1 MKIGITNLKGG
12 VGKTTISINLAVCLA
27 HAGYKV
33 CIVDTDV
40 NQTSLKW
47 YGVRDEKLPEV
58 SVLGAID
65 TKALNKAVEK
75 LHESFDVII
84 IDGTPSLSE
93 MTTRIIISSDLL
105 LIPIRPGANDF
116 RTMDE
121 FLTRYNAVKEIKG
134 EISAHFLLNEYS
146 ERINVHK
153 TIKDTLISH
162 YGFPVLDTVIKSRT
176 AYVESCMMGT
186 GVFEHTDLLA
196 KKEMLNLTEE
206 IIRLAENNSLIKQ
219 VA

>member
-33 CIVDTDV
+33 CIVDTDT

-47 YGVRDEKLPEV
+47 YGARDEDLPEV
-58 SVLGAID
+58 VVLGAID
-65 TKALNKAVEK
+65 PKALNKAVEK
-75 LHESFDVII
+75 LHQNFDVII
-84 IDGTPSLSE
+84 IDGTPALSE
-93 MTTRIIISSDLL
+93 MTTRIILASDVLI
-105 LIPIRPGANDF
+105 IPIRPGANDF

-121 FLTRYNAVKEIKG
+121 FLIRYETVKAGKPDLQ
-134 EISAHFLLNEYS
+134 AYFLLNEYS
-146 ERINVHK
+146 ERINVHR
-153 TIKDTLISH
+153 TIKDTLIQH
-162 YGFPVLDTVIKSRT
+162 YGFPVLHTVLKTRT

-186 GVFEHTDLLA
+186 GVYEHSDTLA
-196 KKEMLNLTEE
+196 KQEMINLTEE
-206 IIRLAENNSLIKQ
+206 IIKLAEQGSLIKQ